1 MTSAAAIR
9 NLKKI
14 KQPLNKIAMTFN
26 FPSSNSGKE
35 PGFSPGSAYKFD
47 LPKNNRSIIKV
58 IGVGGGGSNAV
69 NHMYRMG
76 IKDVEFIVC
85 NTDVQALKSSPVPVK
100 LQIGTALTE
109 GLGCGANPEVGR
121 AAAVESHEQ
130 IREALQGAKMV
141 FITAGMGGGTGTG
154 AAPVIA
160 KISKEMDILTV
171 GIVTMPFEFEGK
183 KKVAQANLGVSGLR
197 ENCDTV
203 LVILNNRLRDM
214 FGNLAISQA
223 FAEAD
228 NVLTTAAK
236 GIAEIITLTGHV
248 NVDFQDVRTVMRNAG
263 PAVMGS
269 AETKGEDRAINAAK
283 LALSSPLLDN
293 KEIMGAKKILLSIIS
308 GDEAELQMD
317 ELTTI
322 TEYIQ
327 EQAGDRCEVIFGHG
341 VDSNL
346 GDRIRVT
353 VIATGFHD
361 GKRRVKK
368 QAAPNIIDL
377 DSKPEEDTLL
387 PEVDNSVNK
396 PEQEMYLKQE
406 EEMEANHA
414 EPEVFF
420 WSESKVEKEE
430 PESFF
435 TPEAQQPEP
444 EPEPESKPVFEFKY
458 PEFKDE
464 KPTYTTLDLFSD
476 DHETKEEES
485 EIRWNAD
492 REEGLFGEDDEE
504 DLGTEV
510 ADEEVIREQPVLSA
524 EATRKRLEE
533 QAQKRRAELEG
544 SRKSEMSREEYN
556 TKWSTPAYL
565 RRGIKMENTPHSSQS
580 HISRYNLNDDNN
592 ILGNNK
598 FLHDNVD

>member
-1 MTSAAAIR
+1 
-9 NLKKI
+9 
-14 KQPLNKIAMTFN
+14 MTFN
-26 FPSSNSGKE
+26 FPSNGNGKE
-35 PGFSPGSAYKFD
+35 AAFSPGSAYKFD
-47 LPKNNRSIIKV
+47 IPKNNRSIIKV
-58 IGVGGGGSNAV
+58 VGVGGGGSNAV
-69 NHMYRMG
+69 NHMFRMG
-76 IKDVEFIVC
+76 IKDVEFIIC

-160 KISKEMDILTV
+160 KISREMDILTV
-171 GIVTMPFEFEGK
+171 GIVTMPFQWEGK
-183 KKVAQANLGVSGLR
+183 KKIAQANLGVTGLR

-269 AETKGEDRAINAAK
+269 AETKGEDRAINAAR

-317 ELTTI
+317 ELSTI

-341 VDSNL
+341 VDPNL

-361 GKRRVKK
+361 GKRKVKK

-387 PEVDNSVNK
+387 PEVDNSVNHA
-396 PEQEMYLKQE
+396 EQEMFLKQE
-406 EEMEANHA
+406 PAEETAND
-414 EPEVFF
+414 ESEVFF
-420 WSESKVEKEE
+420 WSETKEVKEE
-430 PESFF
+430 IKFHVE
-435 TPEAQQPEP
+435 TETEQTEAQQE
-444 EPEPESKPVFEFKY
+444 EVKPVFEFKY
-458 PEFKDE
+458 PEIRDE
-464 KPTYTTLDLFSD
+464 KPTYSTLDLFAD
-476 DHETKEEES
+476 DTETREEEPAAS
-485 EIRWNAD
+485 WDAD

-504 DLGTEV
+504 NLGSEV
-510 ADEEVIREQPVLSA
+510 ADEEIINEQPVLNV
-524 EATRKRLEE
+524 EQTRKRLEE
-533 QAQKRRAELEG
+533 QARQRRAELEG
-544 SRKSEMSREEYN
+544 SRKNEMSREEYN
-556 TKWSTPAYL
+556 SKWSTPAYL

>member
-1 MTSAAAIR
+1 
-9 NLKKI
+9 
-14 KQPLNKIAMTFN
+14 MTFN
-26 FPSSNSGKE
+26 FPSNGNEKE
-35 PGFSPGSAYKFD
+35 PAFSPGSAYKFD
-47 LPKNNRSIIKV
+47 IPKNNRSIIKV
-58 IGVGGGGSNAV
+58 VGVGGGGSNAV
-69 NHMYRMG
+69 NHMFRMG

-160 KISKEMDILTV
+160 RISKEMDILTV
-171 GIVTMPFEFEGK
+171 GIVTMPFQWEGK
-183 KKVAQANLGVSGLR
+183 KKIAQANTGVTGLR

-283 LALSSPLLDN
+283 LALASPLLDN
-293 KEIMGAKKILLSIIS
+293 KEIMGAKRILLSIIS

-317 ELTTI
+317 ELSTI

-327 EQAGDRCEVIFGHG
+327 DQAGDRCEVIFGHG
-341 VDSNL
+341 VDPNL

-368 QAAPNIIDL
+368 QAVPNIIDL

-387 PEVDNSVNK
+387 PVIDNSVNR
-396 PEQEMYLKQE
+396 PEQEMFLKQE
-406 EEMEANHA
+406 PEEESKND

-420 WSESKVEKEE
+420 WSESKEEKEE
-430 PESFF
+430 IQIKH
-435 TPEAQQPEP
+435 AAEP
-444 EPEPESKPVFEFKY
+444 EHTEEQEEEVKPVFEFKY
-458 PEFKDE
+458 PETRDE
-464 KPTYTTLDLFSD
+464 KPTYSTLDLFAD
-476 DHETKEEES
+476 EMEAREEES
-485 EIRWNAD
+485 ATPWDAD

-504 DLGTEV
+504 DLGSEV
-510 ADEEVIREQPVLSA
+510 ADEEIFREQPVLHVD
-524 EATRKRLEE
+524 ATRKRLEE
-533 QAQKRRAELEG
+533 QARKRRAELEG

-556 TKWSTPAYL
+556 SKWSTPAYL
-565 RRGIKMENTPHSSQS
+565 RRGIAMENTPHSSQS